1 MGMVVVVVMPMAVPL
16 IAGVVPVVVVLARWV
31 VLRMRMLIMD
41 SARQVPP
48 VAVRS
53 RHLRFL

>member
-1 MGMVVVVVMPMAVPL
+1 MVVVVVMPMAVPL
-16 IAGVVPVVVVLARWV
+16 IAGVVPVVVDLARWV